1 MANPQNQ
8 TVDVLLELEDGVAI
22 TVTRNGQVATVDK
35 IVDLNQGASV
45 PTTTPTPDEA
55 EFNGE
60 LQVEVSAIDI
70 VDNNEKYDI
79 HLQGS
84 NDSGFASGIAN
95 LARLS
100 LSDAAVADAGA
111 DVDGAVGRYR
121 VPFSNQ
127 QNRVT
132 YRFVRLRIVVA
143 GTTPSITFKG
153 RLAKSM

>member
-22 TVTRNGQVATVDK
+22 TASRNGQVATVDK
-35 IVDLNQGASV
+35 ILDLNQGADLPV
-45 PTTTPTPDEA
+45 TVPDEA

-70 VDNNEKYDI
+70 VSNDEKYDI

-84 NDSGFASGIAN
+84 NDATFAAGIAN

-100 LSDAAVADAGA
+100 LSALEVADAGA
-111 DVDGAVGRYR
+111 DIDSAIGRYR
-121 VPFSNQ
+121 LPFSNQ

-132 YRFVRLRIVVA
+132 YRYVRLTIVVA